1 VRSDVGPTNV
11 NESAAKKR
19 MKRLVAAL
27 AVLFF
32 LLAATAAGTALFIIN
47 GLQPPQASP
56 EKVQFTIEQGMSSGE
71 IARLLEDKG
80 LLRNAAVFTYYLL
93 YKNEGHRFQ
102 AGTYEMNPGLKPD
115 EIIAKLNAG
124 EVVAEETIRFTIPE
138 GYTVMQIADKLAQ
151 EGIVDKA
158 KFLALT
164 ARPEL
169 FQASSLRHIPEDAP
183 LKNKLEGYLF
193 PETYELKKG
202 STEED
207 IIRRMSAELDEKL
220 AELPDGWE
228 RRLEKL
234 GLSIHQLLTIASLIE
249 REVVV
254 DKERPIVAG
263 VIYNRLAKNMPLQID
278 ATVQYA
284 LEEHKERL
292 YYKDYYETDSPYN
305 TYKIIGLPPGPIASP
320 GLESIRAALYPEK
333 TSYFYYVTKKD
344 GSNEHLF
351 AETLSEHEA
360 NIAKSMELS
369 RKQELK
375 W

>member
-1 VRSDVGPTNV
+1 
-11 NESAAKKR
+11 

>member
-1 VRSDVGPTNV
+1 
-11 NESAAKKR
+11 
-19 MKRLVAAL
+19 M
-27 AVLFF
+27 
-32 LLAATAAGTALFIIN
+32 FIIN
-47 GLQPPQASP
+47 SLQPPEKSP
-56 EKVQFTIEQGMSSGE
+56 EKVQFTIEKGMSSSD
-71 IARLLEDKG
+71 IAQVLEEKG
-80 LLRNAAVFTYYLL
+80 LLRNATVFTYYLL

-102 AGTYEMNPGLKPD
+102 AGTYEMNPGLSLD

-124 EVVAEETIRFTIPE
+124 EVVKEETIRFTIPE

-151 EGIVDKA
+151 EGFVDKA

-164 ARPEL
+164 ANPEL
-169 FQASSLRHIPEDAP
+169 FNAASLRHIPEDEP

-207 IIRRMSAELDEKL
+207 IIQRMTAELDEKL
-220 AELPDGWE
+220 AELPEGWE
-228 RRLEKL
+228 KQLEQL
-234 GLSIHQLLTIASLIE
+234 GLNIHQLLTVASLIE

-263 VIYNRLAKNMPLQID
+263 IIYNRLTENMPLQID

-305 TYKIIGLPPGPIASP
+305 TYKITGLPPGPIASP
-320 GLESIRAALYPEK
+320 GLESIRAALYPEE

-351 AETLSEHEA
+351 AETLAEHEA

-369 RKQELK
+369 EDKK
-375 W
+375 